1 MKKKTRGKYFCLD
14 LRDDITKKLLFNPVY
29 VEQYLYVTA
38 LNNAIQ
44 QNPKKKKKNVAG

>member
-44 QNPKKKKKNVAG
+44 QNPKKKKNVAG